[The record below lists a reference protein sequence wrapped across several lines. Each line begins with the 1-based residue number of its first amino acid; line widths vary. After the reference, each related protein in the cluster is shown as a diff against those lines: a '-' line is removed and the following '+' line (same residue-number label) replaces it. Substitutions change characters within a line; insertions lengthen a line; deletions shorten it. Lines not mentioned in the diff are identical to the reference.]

1 MLVGKGVLVGT
12 IAAAIGVFG
21 GAGVYVA
28 TTVGVEVLVGVSAG
42 EFVGM
47 SANAGAAGA
56 GVGGQDGIQPS
67 RQRTE
72 GSGADG
78 GGGADDNGEKDCEY
92 QPTIAPP
99 TMEIVI
105 IPPMIAK
112 NDPQISLNIA
122 LRLCGVFIQG
132 GGLRNP
138 CAANWLMNLLSRS
151 ILATPI
157 MSTSVEHT
165 K

>member
-1 MLVGKGVLVGT
+1 MGVFVGT
-12 IAAAIGVFG
+12 IAAAIGVLG
-21 GAGVYVA
+21 GTGVSVA
-28 TTVGVEVLVGVSAG
+28 TAVGVEALVGVEVG
-42 EFVGM
+42 EFVGI

-56 GVGGQDGIQPS
+56 GVGGQEGIHPR

-72 GSGADG
+72 GSGVDG

-92 QPTIAPP
+92 QPTTAPP

-105 IPPMIAK
+105 TPPIIAK
-112 NDPQISLNIA
+112 NAPQISLNIA

-138 CAANWLMNLLSRS
+138 CAAN
-151 ILATPI
+151 
-157 MSTSVEHT
+157 
-165 K
+165 